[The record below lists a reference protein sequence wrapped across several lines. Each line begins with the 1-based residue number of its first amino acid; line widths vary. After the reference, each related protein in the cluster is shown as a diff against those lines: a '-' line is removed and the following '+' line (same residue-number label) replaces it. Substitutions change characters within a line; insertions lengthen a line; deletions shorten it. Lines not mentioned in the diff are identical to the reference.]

1 MMQPAYLNCVFHL
14 HYETYYKELAYGQQ
28 KIYLFQKVQQHFVGM
43 LSVDNNKINLRNI
56 NSEAL
61 KNTRFMV
68 ELDNCIII
76 IKNVPSQVCKQ
87 CGEVS
92 YSDEVAKQ
100 LEKLVN
106 RVRDSITEI
115 TVINYSEKVA

>member
-1 MMQPAYLNCVFHL
+1 MNCL
-14 HYETYYKELAYGQQ
+14 MCKG
-28 KIYLFQKVQQHFVGM
+28 
-43 LSVDNNKINLRNI
+43 NLEN
-56 NSEAL
+56 
-61 KNTRFMV
+61 KNTTFMV

-92 YSDEVAKQ
+92 YSNEVAKQ

-106 RVRDSITEI
+106 ADRISITEI
-115 TVINYSEKVA
+115 TVINYTEKVA